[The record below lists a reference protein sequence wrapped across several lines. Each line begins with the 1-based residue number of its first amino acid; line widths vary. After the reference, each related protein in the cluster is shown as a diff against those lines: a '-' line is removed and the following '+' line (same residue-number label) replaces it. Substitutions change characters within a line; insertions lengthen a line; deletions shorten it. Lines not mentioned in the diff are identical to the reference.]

1 MVRREVRGSAP
12 IGFLRLYGSAPTNV
26 KNVIDSRSPVAA
38 NGRLDGRPGGTAY
51 PCPVSDTELAPAL
64 VRAESLIRSIPD
76 YPQPGIVFRD
86 ITPLLAD
93 AEALR
98 VTTDA
103 ILEPFV
109 GQFDVVAGIEAR
121 GFLLAGAAAIAAGVG
136 LIPIRK
142 AGKLPRPAASV
153 DYALEYGTATVEM
166 HDDLPAGSRV
176 LLIDDVLATGGTLA
190 AGRELV
196 ERLGSHVIGISVL
209 FEIDGLGGREAVGDL
224 HTVFHSDA
232 S

>member
-1 MVRREVRGSAP
+1 MP
-12 IGFLRLYGSAPTNV
+12 
-26 KNVIDSRSPVAA
+26 
-38 NGRLDGRPGGTAY
+38 
-51 PCPVSDTELAPAL
+51 DTELSPAL
-64 VRAESLIRSIPD
+64 ARAESLIRSIPN

-98 VTTDA
+98 ATTEA
-103 ILEPFV
+103 IVAPFA
-109 GQFDVVAGIEAR
+109 GEFDVVAGIEAR

-153 DYALEYGTATVEM
+153 DYALEYGTATIEM
-166 HDDLPAGSRV
+166 HDDLPVGSRV

-196 ERLGSHVIGISVL
+196 ERLGGRVAGISVL
-209 FEIDGLGGREAVGDL
+209 FEIDGLGGRELVGDL
-224 HTVFHSDA
+224 HTVFRA
-232 S
+232 